1 MRSLLVDQEL
11 ESARMSTTGTWNLSG
26 GISFTAS
33 PNRDMIQ
40 VGTYIHILPFDDKTE
55 IAAIM

>member
-1 MRSLLVDQEL
+1 MDQEL